1 MSSDDE
7 NEETSSDYK
16 IEVIGSD
23 IYYYGDITRDAVLEF
38 IKSLKT
44 LELSLMKKAV
54 DLHDYTPSV
63 RVHIHSDGGSF
74 FSGMSAM
81 DAMRRSK
88 LHITTVADG
97 TCCSAATFLLLGG
110 DERRM
115 GRHSH
120 ILIHQIS
127 TGFFGKF
134 RELKDELD
142 TCKKLMKMLKK
153 LYKTETSIPKDVLK
167 DLMKRDIYLDAEEC
181 LKYRIVGGLL

>member
-1 MSSDDE
+1 M
-7 NEETSSDYK
+7 
-16 IEVIGSD
+16 
-23 IYYYGDITRDAVLEF
+23 
-38 IKSLKT
+38 
-44 LELSLMKKAV
+44 
-54 DLHDYTPSV
+54 
-63 RVHIHSDGGSF
+63 
-74 FSGMSAM
+74 GM
-81 DAMRRSK
+81 
-88 LHITTVADG
+88 
-97 TCCSAATFLLLGG
+97 
-110 DERRM
+110 
-115 GRHSH
+115 HSH

>member
-1 MSSDDE
+1 
-7 NEETSSDYK
+7 
-16 IEVIGSD
+16 
-23 IYYYGDITRDAVLEF
+23 
-38 IKSLKT
+38 
-44 LELSLMKKAV
+44 
-54 DLHDYTPSV
+54 
-63 RVHIHSDGGSF
+63 
-74 FSGMSAM
+74 M

-142 TCKKLMKMLKK
+142 TCKKLH
-153 LYKTETSIPKDVLK
+153 ENV
-167 DLMKRDIYLDAEEC
+167 EE
-181 LKYRIVGGLL
+181 VVQD

>member
-63 RVHIHSDGGSF
+63 RVHIHSDGGDF
-74 FSGMSAM
+74 F
-81 DAMRRSK
+81 R
-88 LHITTVADG
+88 V
-97 TCCSAATFLLLGG
+97 
-110 DERRM
+110 
-115 GRHSH
+115 
-120 ILIHQIS
+120 
-127 TGFFGKF
+127 
-134 RELKDELD
+134 
-142 TCKKLMKMLKK
+142 
-153 LYKTETSIPKDVLK
+153 
-167 DLMKRDIYLDAEEC
+167 
-181 LKYRIVGGLL
+181 